1 VPIEALRQCK
11 DQFDDILRV
20 VNPKRIA
27 ADMARADKAFH
38 FRNFKGYRP
47 SAIGRGR
54 LRKVAAREIFA
65 GEGHELFANV
75 LIIHW
80 NNAKATLYREMVA
93 HVKTINEDV
102 EAIEQIPDDRA
113 HAIIDDLLGRHDRV
127 DVLLCVRLN
136 GVRFREEVIES
147 RLVRGEP
154 GPAPAAG
161 DEGADGAEDRAA
173 DGDAEDQ
180 TAAPQANA
188 PPTGES
194 PQPTAEAAPSPASE
208 G

>member
-1 VPIEALRQCK
+1 MPIEALRQCR

-38 FRNFKGYRP
+38 FRNFKGYRAN
-47 SAIGRGR
+47 AIGRGR
-54 LRKVAAREIFA
+54 LRKVAARELFA
-65 GEGHELFANV
+65 GDGHELFANV

-102 EAIEQIPDDRA
+102 EAIEEIPDDRA
-113 HAIIDDLLGRHDRV
+113 HAIIDDLLQRHPPV

-136 GVRFREEVIES
+136 GVRFSDSVVDS

-154 GPAPAAG
+154 GPAPTQT
-161 DEGADGAEDRAA
+161 DEAVEATDGSAPADGSSPPAPAA
-173 DGDAEDQ
+173 DSGPAQASDGEGDV
-180 TAAPQANA
+180 
-188 PPTGES
+188 
-194 PQPTAEAAPSPASE
+194 SPASE
-208 G
+208 A

>member
-1 VPIEALRQCK
+1 MPIEALRQCK

-20 VNPKRIA
+20 VSPKRIA
-27 ADMARADKAFH
+27 ADMAKADKAFH

-54 LRKVAAREIFA
+54 LRKVAARELFA

-102 EAIEQIPDDRA
+102 EAIEEIPDDRA
-113 HAIIDDLLGRHDRV
+113 HAIIDDLLQRHAAV

-136 GVRFREEVIES
+136 GVRFTEEVVEG
-147 RLVRGEP
+147 RLIRGEP
-154 GPAPAAG
+154 GPDLGTPPTDAATQAAPAVTEGVETSGAASAPAPDASAG
-161 DEGADGAEDRAA
+161 DEGE
-173 DGDAEDQ
+173 
-180 TAAPQANA
+180 
-188 PPTGES
+188 
-194 PQPTAEAAPSPASE
+194 PSPASE
-208 G
+208 A